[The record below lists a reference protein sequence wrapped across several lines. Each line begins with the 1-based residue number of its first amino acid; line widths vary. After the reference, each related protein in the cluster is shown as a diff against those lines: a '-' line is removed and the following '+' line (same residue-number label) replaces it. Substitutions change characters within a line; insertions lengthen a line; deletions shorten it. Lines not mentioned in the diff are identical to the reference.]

1 MKNQVSNILNQTEK
15 LQQKRLGN
23 VKKSYLQNDEINML
37 KKLANVPFNNK
48 LVRKVARKE
57 LLAKVKVRKRKK
69 NRIKR
74 KRNEPMIVA
83 KVVVKKKIQRKKVC

>member
-1 MKNQVSNILNQTEK
+1 M
-15 LQQKRLGN
+15 
-23 VKKSYLQNDEINML
+23 KKSYLQNDEINTL
-37 KKLANVPFNNK
+37 KKLANVTFNNK

-57 LLAKVKVRKRKK
+57 LLAKVKVSKRKK
-69 NRIKR
+69 NRTKR